1 MLQRSERRLLL
12 SQPFFREQDYALGM
26 SGLAGLMMKPEVNLT
41 TRILVSHR
49 I

>member
-1 MLQRSERRLLL
+1 MLQRSERRFPL
-12 SQPFFREQDYALGM
+12 SQSFFRGQDYALGM
-26 SGLAGLMMKPEVNLT
+26 STLAGLTMKAEVNLT

>member
-1 MLQRSERRLLL
+1 MLQRGEQRVPL
-12 SQPFFREQDYALGM
+12 SQSFFRGQDYALGM
-26 SGLAGLMMKPEVNLT
+26 SRLAGLMMKPEVNLT